1 MNIPSNALR
10 LGLVFVV
17 GTLAYRS
24 AGCAPKKV
32 PPTPP
37 SVASPQ
43 RVQEI
48 RTAYWR
54 AYPDSR
60 VGVIDFVR
68 RQDKLVSVGE
78 VNGGDFRE
86 GETVVIID
94 DKQKVIGNGTV
105 VRILQD
111 HIHVAYRVAK
121 SGRDPIVGDLMVRVP
136 PGGTTL

>member
-1 MNIPSNALR
+1 M
-10 LGLVFVV
+10 
-17 GTLAYRS
+17 
-24 AGCAPKKV
+24 
-32 PPTPP
+32 
-37 SVASPQ
+37 
-43 RVQEI
+43 QEI